1 METTSAF
8 GRILVGADGS
18 ENSKKAVG
26 IAVSLA
32 KRCGAELTVVHVIT
46 RPAYPIAGNEGIDA
60 SDYFAEVR
68 KESKEWMDDAV
79 RLAESNGVKASGQ
92 VLESDSILKAILDYA
107 AKDRVDLIVLGTR
120 GLSNFKRLLIG
131 SVSSGVVNHAECS
144 VLVVR

>member
-1 METTSAF
+1 MKTSSAF

-18 ENSKKAVG
+18 KNSKKAVG

-32 KRCGAELTVVHVIT
+32 KRCDAKLTVVHVIT
-46 RPAYPIAGNEGIDA
+46 RPTYPIAGNEGIDA
-60 SDYFAEVR
+60 SDYFAAAR
-68 KESKEWMDDAV
+68 KESKEWMDGAV

-107 AKDRVDLIVLGTR
+107 AKNRVDLIVLGTR